1 MTNDINCTKKKIFF
15 AFITLEEVDVLQNI
29 SILQNYPTTL
39 LNIIEKDPWGRQ
51 GNTYRK
57 ANTVNVFLILHYFPY
72 LFIISLSLHYF
83 PYFFIIFL
91 TLQFFP
97 YLFIIFLISSLFSLS
112 LHYFPYLFT
121 FSLSL
126 HYFPYLFIILS
137 ICHTFYCS
145 TRQVRT
151 EFKHLLFSIMFFCLS
166 AVTDTDDSQDIRGG
180 DHVLFLSTTSTRSQT
195 FRHLF
200 ATLPVRLP
208 HTFNRIACNYQAAT
222 RWDLPP
228 YWITI
233 WLIDDVM
240 LIFVCLLADL
250 ILGFGYRNLAW
261 VNNDKD
267 NI

>member
-1 MTNDINCTKKKIFF
+1 MTNDINRTKKKIFF

-39 LNIIEKDPWGRQ
+39 LNIIEKDPWERQ

-57 ANTVNVFLILHYFPY
+57 ANTVNVFLFFIIFLISSLFPYLFIIFPISSLFSLLFNFSLISLLFSLSLHYFPY
-72 LFIISLSLHYF
+72 LFIISLSLHF
-83 PYFFIIFL
+83 
-91 TLQFFP
+91 
-97 YLFIIFLISSLFSLS
+97 FLISS
-112 LHYFPYLFT
+112 
-121 FSLSL
+121 
-126 HYFPYLFIILS
+126 
-137 ICHTFYCS
+137 
-145 TRQVRT
+145 
-151 EFKHLLFSIMFFCLS
+151 LLFSIMFFCLS